1 MLTESLSR
9 LDCNCQSKC
18 VFSLPASCF
27 WGIYNWFSF
36 QIASHFVNSFLGEIF
51 SFSVFP
57 PFLLF
62 TSHNSPFSPCCK
74 GTIGHHC
81 NTSKQWYWIW
91 TGCPCQAFFFLSK
104 QFSHRVT
111 ELKNEYEQ
119 SGPTKEY
126 RSRLRQRQWRCSR
139 CLSSQTSS
147 SSLSSRLSIIRS
159 NEIWK
164 VIVLTFSF
172 YLDNICGLGCP
183 FHEVTE
189 ETRWLL
195 ELHNWIVGVGR
206 GRSTATAHYYDMM
219 EKMIIIMMDDEGG
232 LGADGIDL
240 WNVSG
245 ATRTAT
251 MRARGVSY
259 WPTGG
264 ATTKHETNWWIW
276 WMMNTQKQDDD
287 DDLTRPRSTCSRS
300 QLLLRPT
307 SGRKHRPLW

>member
-9 LDCNCQSKC
+9 LECKYQSKC

-91 TGCPCQAFFFLSK
+91 SSGLDALARPFSSCQNNSHT
-104 QFSHRVT
+104 SHRVEEWIWSIT
-111 ELKNEYEQ
+111 KEQ

-159 NEIWK
+159 NEIK
-164 VIVLTFSF
+164 GI
-172 YLDNICGLGCP
+172 YL
-183 FHEVTE
+183 
-189 ETRWLL
+189 
-195 ELHNWIVGVGR
+195 
-206 GRSTATAHYYDMM
+206 
-219 EKMIIIMMDDEGG
+219 K
-232 LGADGIDL
+232 
-240 WNVSG
+240 
-245 ATRTAT
+245 
-251 MRARGVSY
+251 SY
-259 WPTGG
+259 CFDFFFLPG
-264 ATTKHETNWWIW
+264 
-276 WMMNTQKQDDD
+276 
-287 DDLTRPRSTCSRS
+287 
-300 QLLLRPT
+300 
-307 SGRKHRPLW
+307 